1 MIGPSNLLSGI
12 SRQIR
17 VHGHNINILRTPT
30 EFRDT
35 LLKLSSEVKNRARI
49 SSLYI
54 GTGDNERGIVNNL
67 VSSIRQHECD
77 VSVMM
82 DRYRGTRDGGTHL
95 KDLRAIGAVR
105 LYQTPYWS
113 RTKYHKP
120 GLIGELLGV
129 HHMKYYLFDDNVVI
143 SGANL
148 SDIYFEKRQ
157 DRYFVIKSK
166 QLADY
171 LCYFH
176 GLHSASAK
184 VSWDFGRF
192 NKSHW
197 ATKGNLKEAWNMA
210 GIYTCNTPIEKET
223 SLRNLGPS
231 DGDTCIYPMFQ
242 IPWLSVHQIDEA
254 LELLL
259 ISADSSQNFT
269 LSSGYFNPSKR
280 LIESLKHTKA
290 QVDIIIPSI
299 EANGFYKGGSLKG
312 FVPDMYNLSGLRTL
326 KSCPNVNLF
335 EYSREGW
342 SFHAKGLWAN
352 NFTILGSSNF
362 NRRSSARDAE
372 FCAAIVTDNNQLKD
386 ILNEEKESLR
396 DYSRDI
402 QKSYRPIS
410 ALGLPFMSSFL

>member
-17 VHGHNINILRTPT
+17 VHGHNIHILRTPT

-35 LLKLSSEVKNRARI
+35 LLKLSSEVQNRARI

-54 GTGDNERGIVNNL
+54 GTGDTERGIISNL
-67 VSSIRQHECD
+67 VSSVRQHDCD
-77 VSVMM
+77 VGVMI
-82 DRYRGTRDGGTHL
+82 DRYRGTRDGGIQL

-148 SDIYFEKRQ
+148 SDIYFEQRQ
-157 DRYFVIKSK
+157 DRYFVIRSK

-171 LCYFH
+171 ICYFH

-184 VSWDFGRF
+184 VWDSGSFSR
-192 NKSHW
+192 SHW
-197 ATKGNLKEAWNMA
+197 ATKGNLKEAWNKA
-210 GIYTCNTPIEKET
+210 GVYTCNTAIEKEAN
-223 SLRNLGPS
+223 LRDLGPL
-231 DGDTCIYPMFQ
+231 DGDTCVYPMFQ
-242 IPWLSVHQIDEA
+242 IPWLSVHQVDEA

-259 ISADSSQNFT
+259 ITADSRQNFT

-280 LIESLKHTKA
+280 LIDALKHTKA

-299 EANGFYKGGSLKG
+299 EANGFYKGASVKG
-312 FVPDMYNLSGLRTL
+312 LVPDMYNLSGLRTL

-335 EYSREGW
+335 EYSRKGW
-342 SFHAKGLWAN
+342 SFHAKGIWAN
-352 NFTILGSSNF
+352 NLTILGSSNF
-362 NRRSSARDAE
+362 NRRSSLRDTE
-372 FCAAIVTDNNQLKD
+372 FCVSLVTENTLLQDS
-386 ILNEEKESLR
+386 LNEEKESLR
-396 DYSRDI
+396 VFSRDI
-402 QKSYRPIS
+402 QKNYRPIS
-410 ALGLPFMSSFL
+410 ALGFPLMSSFL